1 MTFEEFRKSVEA
13 SVEVLCRDFYR
24 LNRDAIKVKK
34 EEVAVRNL
42 VAIVNATLDLSCR
55 KGFDGMSLRDL
66 SRESGLSMGALYS
79 YFSSKEEL
87 LGMIQRQ
94 GQAAVERI
102 IRSHVDRSIE
112 PGARLEKA
120 IRIHL
125 YLSEIMKNWFYF
137 FFMETKN
144 LNKKYR
150 KISVESELMTE
161 RVITEILDEGIE
173 KGIFR
178 SVDVRLTGSLVKAM
192 MQDWYLKQWK
202 YMQRRISVETY
213 AEFVVGMVNSF
224 ILAASGEEGAPGS
237 REAHAAGSGAGAV
250 AAHRG

>member
-1 MTFEEFRKSVEA
+1 MTFEEFRRSVEA

-24 LNRDAIKVKK
+24 LNGDTIRVKK

-42 VAIVNATLDLSCR
+42 VAIVNATLELSCR

-102 IRSHVDRSIE
+102 IRSHLDCDIE
-112 PGARLEKA
+112 PGEKLEKA

-125 YLSEIMKNWFYF
+125 YLSEIMKSWFYF

-161 RVITEILDEGIE
+161 RVITEILNEGIAR
-173 KGIFR
+173 GTFR
-178 SVDVRLTGSLVKAM
+178 NVNVPLTGSLIKAM

-202 YMQRRISVETY
+202 YAQRRISVETY
-213 AEFVVGMVNSF
+213 AGFVIDMVNSF
-224 ILAASGEEGAPGS
+224 LLAVAGEEMAPGS
-237 REAHAAGSGAGAV
+237 PETHHTGSRSEAGAT
-250 AAHRG
+250 HRG